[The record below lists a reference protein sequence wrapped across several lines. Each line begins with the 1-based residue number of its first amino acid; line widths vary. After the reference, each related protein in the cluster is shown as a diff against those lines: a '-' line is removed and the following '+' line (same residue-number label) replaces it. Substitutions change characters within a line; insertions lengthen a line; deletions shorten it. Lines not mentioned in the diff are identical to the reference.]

1 MSMTD
6 LTSILPLLVLAAA
19 AVLLIMAIAIRRNH
33 LLMYLLTLFSLTV
46 AFIALFPAARLIP
59 RIIDPLFIIDGMGI
73 FSAGLILAAT
83 MVIALLSYGYF
94 EQLESRRE
102 EYRSEE
108 HTSELQ
114 SLMRISYA
122 VFCL

>member
-33 LLMYLLTLFSLTV
+33 LLMSLLNLFSLTV

-59 RIIDPLFIIDGMGI
+59 RIINPLFLIDGMGI
-73 FSAGLILAAT
+73 FSAGLILAAA

-94 EQLESRRE
+94 GKRESRQE
-102 EYRSEE
+102 ERSDGGSVGKGIE
-108 HTSELQ
+108 
-114 SLMRISYA
+114 
-122 VFCL
+122 

>member
-1 MSMTD
+1 
-6 LTSILPLLVLAAA
+6 
-19 AVLLIMAIAIRRNH
+19 MAIAIRSNH

-83 MVIALLSYGYF
+83 MVLALLSYGYF
-94 EQLESRRE
+94 AQRESRRE
-102 EYRSEE
+102 EYDV
-108 HTSELQ
+108 L
-114 SLMRISYA
+114 LVVA
-122 VFCL
+122 VLGSVVLVLSFGRAAVREGVGRYG

>member
-1 MSMTD
+1 MRHSPRATLSDTLVPNTTLFRSQGRRQPMGMTD

-59 RIIDPLFIIDGMGI
+59 RIIDPLFIDRK
-73 FSAGLILAAT
+73 STRLH
-83 MVIALLSYGYF
+83 S
-94 EQLESRRE
+94 S
-102 EYRSEE
+102 
-108 HTSELQ
+108 H
-114 SLMRISYA
+114 
-122 VFCL
+122 